1 MAKLVQKSGYIKSGK
16 AGGYMRYIATREGVE
31 KLAGNGA
38 VTKGQRELIQELL
51 HDFPDAVELFEYEDY
66 CKTPTLATASAF
78 ITMALDANLHEIDSE
93 SGYMQYIAT
102 RPRVQKRGTHGLF
115 SSATAVDLASAM
127 SELEAHEG
135 NVWTIIYSLR
145 REDAA
150 RLEFD
155 NADAW
160 RTLLMENAPTLAKSM
175 KISLD
180 NFHWYAAFHDEGHH
194 PHIHMMVW
202 SDNPKEGFLTK
213 DGIAAMRS
221 KLTNAIFRDEMQ
233 QIYERKDVAYSDLV
247 EAAQNAMRE
256 IISRMQHQIC
266 DSPIIEDNMC
276 QLVQALETATGK
288 KQYGYLKKPLKQLI
302 DTIVDALAE
311 LPEVSECYEVWNQIH
326 EELNE
331 CYGHNTPWER
341 LPLSQRKEFRK
352 IKNDIIWEAE
362 NIRLGLPTFED
373 ERMQDEPEP
382 ESQKEEH
389 QSYSVYEQ
397 AQRYR
402 TAKAVLQDIY
412 ALDAEHAEAV
422 KALEQLW

>member
-1 MAKLVQKSGYIKSGK
+1 M
-16 AGGYMRYIATREGVE
+16 
-31 KLAGNGA
+31 
-38 VTKGQRELIQELL
+38 
-51 HDFPDAVELFEYEDY
+51 
-66 CKTPTLATASAF
+66 
-78 ITMALDANLHEIDSE
+78 DSE
-93 SGYMQYIAT
+93 SGYIAVHCY
-102 RPRVQKRGTHGLF
+102 RPRVQKRGAHGLF
-115 SSATAVDLASAM
+115 SSATAVDLTSAM

-150 RLEFD
+150 RLEYN

-160 RTLLMENAPTLAKSM
+160 RALLMENAPTLAKSM

-180 NFHWYAAFHDEGHH
+180 NFHWCAAFHDEGHH

-202 SDNPKEGFLTK
+202 SDDPKEGFLTK

-256 IISRMQHQIC
+256 MISRMQHQIC
-266 DSPIIEDNMC
+266 DSPIIEDNMR
-276 QLVQALETATGK
+276 QLVQALETTTGK
-288 KQYGYLKKPLKQLI
+288 KQYGYLKKPLKQLV
-302 DTIVDALAE
+302 DTIGDALAE

-331 CYGHNTPWER
+331 CYGHSTPWER

-352 IKNDIIWEAE
+352 IKNDIIREAE

-373 ERMQDEPEP
+373 ERMQVSRSRKVRRRSISP
-382 ESQKEEH
+382 
-389 QSYSVYEQ
+389 
-397 AQRYR
+397 
-402 TAKAVLQDIY
+402 TACTSRRSDTVLQRPFCRTSMRWMRNMQTQSKRWNGSVRKDIPLRHISLVSSIEMISPPCVTTKKQSSGF
-412 ALDAEHAEAV
+412 ATLQKPVMISRSTPSESCSSLRSV
-422 KALEQLW
+422 Q